1 LIIQDI
7 LKYDQA
13 SKLSFFERIQRNGR
27 NIIDGKRVKRGLS
40 IIIKR
45 PKEDEVDRRTYY
57 M

>member
-1 LIIQDI
+1 MIIQDI

-13 SKLSFFERIQRNGR
+13 SKLSFFERIQRKGR

-45 PKEDEVDRRTYY
+45 SKEDEVDRRTYY